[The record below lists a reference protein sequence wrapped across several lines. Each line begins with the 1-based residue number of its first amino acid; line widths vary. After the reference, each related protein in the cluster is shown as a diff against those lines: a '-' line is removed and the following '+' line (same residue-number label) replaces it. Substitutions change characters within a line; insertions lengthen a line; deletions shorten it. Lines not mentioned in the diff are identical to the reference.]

1 MFALKGDARGMT
13 LVEIVVVL
21 AIMGI
26 LAALAVPS
34 FIKYLPGVKLKGDT
48 RNVASVSRLA
58 RMRAVAEGAQYGIFF
73 DDDHTPAQFILFQ
86 DVNGNEE
93 FDISAD
99 EVIFSQELYGKTLF
113 RRVNFANDVAIFKAD
128 GSSNGGWVS
137 LGLEERSDSLMVDI
151 LPSTG
156 RVKVIK

>member
-1 MFALKGDARGMT
+1 MFALKGDTRGMT
-13 LVEIVVVL
+13 LAEIAVVL

-34 FIKYLPGVKLKGDT
+34 FIKYLPGVKLKGDA
-48 RNVASVSRLA
+48 RNVASVSKLA
-58 RMRAVAEGAQYGIFF
+58 RMRAVAEGVQYGIFF
-73 DDDHTPAQFILFQ
+73 DDGQTPVQFILFQ
-86 DVNGNEE
+86 DVNENEE
-93 FDISAD
+93 FDISTD
-99 EVIFSQELYGKTLF
+99 DVIFSQELYENTLF
-113 RRVNFANDVAIFKAD
+113 RRVDFANDVVIFKAD

-137 LGLEERSDSLMVDI
+137 LGLEERSDSLVVDI